1 MDELQINT
9 KLSRDDKFPGTV
21 MCVAFFGV
29 TDNRTIQELK
39 CENVLFRKGESST
52 LISTLKVVVGGGVS
66 NILST
71 PFTYKS

>member
-1 MDELQINT
+1 
-9 KLSRDDKFPGTV
+9 
-21 MCVAFFGV
+21 MCVVFFGV